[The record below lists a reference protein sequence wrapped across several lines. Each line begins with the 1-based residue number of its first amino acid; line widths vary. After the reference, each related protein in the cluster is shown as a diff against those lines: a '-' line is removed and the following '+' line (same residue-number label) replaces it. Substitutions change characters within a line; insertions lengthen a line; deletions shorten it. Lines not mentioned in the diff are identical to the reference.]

1 MDGRVGRGL
10 VTPEFV
16 SGAEAFPKDSELACG
31 VAGRVASCVAGVLG
45 HRPYGGSDTG
55 RMKRTL
61 RVIAVQGG
69 AKERDFGSL
78 QQTLGDCCNLTTVTI
93 FRRHVSSDNVH
104 IGCIRKDL
112 IAWRSPTAV
121 RSLRI

>member
-1 MDGRVGRGL
+1 M
-10 VTPEFV
+10 

-78 QQTLGDCCNLTTVTI
+78 QQTLGDCCNLTI
-93 FRRHVSSDNVH
+93 FRGHVSSDTVH
-104 IGCIRKDL
+104 VLYQERFDCLEMTD
-112 IAWRSPTAV
+112 V
-121 RSLRI
+121 RSFVAHMIHVRACG